1 MHFCVGWPIY
11 RPWRAINNQYHEIMI
26 LGKIESLWRFPVKS
40 FQGEKL
46 DQASVDSQGVLG
58 DRAYALI
65 DVETGKVVS
74 AKSVRLFPE
83 MLMCKA
89 SYIRTPEQGQELPPI
104 QITLPNGKSTYSD
117 TGSCDRI
124 LSDFFGREVRL
135 AREAPEDFTI
145 DQFHPD
151 LENLDPAGNRNIST
165 EQKAGSALF
174 RSMGVESPLSPGSF
188 MDAFPI
194 SLMTTSTLDFLHELR
209 PETNF
214 DERRFR
220 MNVIVKTTDRGFVEN
235 AWVGKALK
243 TGNSVSLIITMPD
256 PRCVMTTLSQDG
268 IARDNSVLRTLVDH
282 NRLDIIGAGKYP
294 CAGVYA
300 VVGNGGMIR
309 VNDTVETG

>member
-1 MHFCVGWPIY
+1 MPRRVIY
-11 RPWRAINNQYHEIMI
+11 NQNHQIMI
-26 LGKIESLWRFPVKS
+26 VGKIESLWRFPVKS

-46 DQASVDSQGVLG
+46 DQAAFDGQGVLG
-58 DRAYALI
+58 DRAHALI
-65 DVETGKVVS
+65 DVATGKVVS
-74 AKSVRLFPE
+74 AKSVKLFPE
-83 MLMCKA
+83 LLRCKA
-89 SYIRTPEQGQELPPI
+89 AYHGTPEQGQELPPVR
-104 QITLPNGKSTYSD
+104 ITLPNGKLTDSD
-117 TGSCDRI
+117 SESCNQI

-135 AREAPEDFTI
+135 AREAPQDFTI

-174 RSMGVESPLSPGSF
+174 NSMGVESPLAPGSF

-194 SLMTTSTLDFLHELR
+194 SLMTTSTLDYMQELR

-220 MNVIVKTTDRGFVEN
+220 MNVIVKTADRGFVEN
-235 AWVGKALK
+235 AWVGKTLK
-243 TGNSVSLIITMPD
+243 TGNGVLLIITMPD

-268 IARDNSVLRTLVDH
+268 LDRDNYVLRTLVDH

-309 VNDTVETG
+309 VNDTVEIG